1 MPLVN
6 KNVNTIPAYK
16 RVQGPV
22 GPPPV
27 LEHFIIIE
35 TSAYSGG
42 GVEYVIQENPPTPGD
57 KMKIETAP

>member
-6 KNVNTIPAYK
+6 KNVNTVPAFK
-16 RVQGPV
+16 RVLG
-22 GPPPV
+22 GGAPPI

-42 GVEYVIQENPPTPGD
+42 GVEYVIQENAVAPD
-57 KMKIETAP
+57 DRMKIETAP